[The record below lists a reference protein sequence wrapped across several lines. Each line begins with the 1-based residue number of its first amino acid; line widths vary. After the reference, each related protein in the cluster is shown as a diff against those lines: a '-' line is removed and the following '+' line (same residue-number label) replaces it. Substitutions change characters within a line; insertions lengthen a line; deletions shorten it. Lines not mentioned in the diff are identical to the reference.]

1 MKKTVL
7 VTLGLT
13 SLLAV
18 GLYAGSNNMDKR
30 QQMMQNGMQQ
40 GSMQQG
46 RMNNKMMKRHSKKSK
61 HSVMSVFRKL
71 NLSDEQQKQIFDIR
85 KDIMKKRVTPDIAF
99 TKTSFDKTKFI
110 EIMKQKRE
118 NMIESKAEMIDRAY
132 KILTTK
138 QKDQLKVLMD
148 LKTEKMN
155 SKMDRRMNFDKNCN
169 GRR

>member
-7 VTLGLT
+7 VILGLT
-13 SLLAV
+13 SLLVV
-18 GLYAGSNNMDKR
+18 GLYAGSNNMDMR

-40 GSMQQG
+40 GYLPQG
-46 RMNNKMMKRHSKKSK
+46 KMNNKMMKRHSKKSQG
-61 HSVMSVFRKL
+61 SVMSVFRKL
-71 NLSDEQQKQIFDIR
+71 NLSNEQQKQILDVR
-85 KDIMKKRVTPDIAF
+85 KDIMKSRVTTDIAF

-132 KILTTK
+132 KILTSK